1 MHIKELLQKKQNLE
15 NIKLKVNNDKNILLI
30 NILNL
35 TKKLSFYVDNSLLN
49 SKLLNSLKTKYN
61 IKNNFIQSN
70 KIEQAKNFF
79 RKSKELYI
87 YITEEQKY
95 GTDSYSRYE
104 KEILNRVKNFN
115 IDFITIGERAKTFA
129 DQNKL
134 NVIKY
139 FENSSIK
146 NLSTILTKMIR
157 ILFVENNYSK
167 VNFVLNS
174 NKNYKD
180 PFTVLP
186 LENFDVDKLLN
197 IETNKNNNLD
207 INNTKIYP
215 NIENFIESQIFVFLE
230 NAVNSLIIESS
241 FYSAKNSLVTIDKKI
256 KQIDEDLL
264 LVSKRVNRFKQ
275 EKQIEEIILLT
286 KKKKTI
292 FEEGNN

>member
-79 RKSKELYI
+79 RKSKELYV

-104 KEILNRVKNFN
+104 KEILNRVKNSN
-115 IDFITIGERAKTFA
+115 IDFITIGERAKMFA

-241 FYSAKNSLVTIDKKI
+241 FYSAKNNLVTIDKKI

>member
-1 MHIKELLQKKQNLE
+1 MI
-15 NIKLKVNNDKNILLI
+15 KNILLI

-104 KEILNRVKNFN
+104 KEILNRVKNSN

-129 DQNKL
+129 DQNEL

-146 NLSTILTKMIR
+146 NLSTILTKMI
-157 ILFVENNYSK
+157 K
-167 VNFVLNS
+167 
-174 NKNYKD
+174 
-180 PFTVLP
+180 
-186 LENFDVDKLLN
+186 
-197 IETNKNNNLD
+197 
-207 INNTKIYP
+207 
-215 NIENFIESQIFVFLE
+215 NFICW
-230 NAVNSLIIESS
+230 
-241 FYSAKNSLVTIDKKI
+241 K
-256 KQIDEDLL
+256 
-264 LVSKRVNRFKQ
+264 
-275 EKQIEEIILLT
+275 
-286 KKKKTI
+286 
-292 FEEGNN
+292 

>member
-104 KEILNRVKNFN
+104 KEILNRVKNSN
-115 IDFITIGERAKTFA
+115 IDFITIGERAKMFA

-241 FYSAKNSLVTIDKKI
+241 FYSAKNNLVTIDKKI

>member
-104 KEILNRVKNFN
+104 KEILNRVKNSN

-129 DQNKL
+129 DQNEL

-241 FYSAKNSLVTIDKKI
+241 FYSAKNNLVTIDKKSN
-256 KQIDEDLL
+256 K
-264 LVSKRVNRFKQ
+264 
-275 EKQIEEIILLT
+275 
-286 KKKKTI
+286 
-292 FEEGNN
+292 

>member
-104 KEILNRVKNFN
+104 KEILNRVKNSN

-129 DQNKL
+129 DQNEL

-241 FYSAKNSLVTIDKKI
+241 FYSAKNNLVTIDKKI